1 MLPPLLAQNCADS
14 APPACGA
21 HAHMTSSHVP
31 HGVKRGK
38 QTKSNAEHATHL
50 CGSRQVFQQLRQ
62 SPTYSKAASLLWLQG
77 AKDAQQ
83 HTAPLKPKKLWPC
96 ARSNFRIPSVQILL
110 SQARCRLRLELR
122 LLLARNAVLLLL
134 VLTL

>member
-21 HAHMTSSHVP
+21 HAHMTSSHV
-31 HGVKRGK
+31 
-38 QTKSNAEHATHL
+38 
-50 CGSRQVFQQLRQ
+50 Q

-83 HTAPLKPKKLWPC
+83 HTDPLKPKKL
-96 ARSNFRIPSVQILL
+96 
-110 SQARCRLRLELR
+110 LRLELR